1 MNLLE
6 RKALFG
12 LTLLY
17 ASRMLGLFM
26 VLPVLSLFGQ
36 DLGGASAQ
44 TLGLALGIYG
54 LTQALLQ
61 IPFGMASDRFGRKP
75 LLLLGLL
82 IFLLGSLLAAL
93 STHVV
98 TLIIGRALQG
108 AGAISAVVLALLADY
123 MREQYRA
130 QALAV
135 IGAVIGGSFI
145 IAVVLG
151 SWLAGAAGLAS
162 LFWFSSALAGLGLV
176 IVLWLPPVPTVAEQ
190 TRPPFNLR
198 HLSVVLQD
206 VAVFNLSFGIFLL
219 HLTLTALFVG
229 LPAVLAARGF
239 AADSLGL
246 LYAPV
251 MLGSLVLLAPLLIIA
266 EKRQAQVPLLKTS
279 ALVIA
284 SSAAALL
291 IAQSGQ
297 ISAIALLLFF
307 VGFNFIEATLPSL
320 LSRRAARASRGT
332 AMGVFTTA
340 QFAGAAVGGVLGG
353 ALLQHL
359 GFAGVIV
366 LALLAQGCWLFTLA
380 GVKPVGRS
388 VSY

>member
-75 LLLLGLL
+75 LLLVGLL

-93 STHVV
+93 SVHVV

-198 HLSVVLQD
+198 HLGVVLQD
-206 VAVFNLSFGIFLL
+206 IAVVNLSFGIFLL

-266 EKRQAQVPLLKTS
+266 EKRQAQVPLLKTA